1 MKILILSDGRMG
13 HLNQSIAFAKHL
25 DAEYEI
31 VPVHFRYKACKLL
44 SYVLDKCKIYTSKLF
59 TLSTTIQSKHFD
71 LIVCAGSRTYYA
83 AKTLSKRLKLQS
95 VTMMLPQSYR
105 YDFDVIFAQSHDH
118 PPMQTNI
125 ITLPANFS
133 YVEPKGLF
141 TPKNKSIGVIIGGN
155 NAHFTMDKER
165 IKHQL
170 DSVFETYKGYEIAI
184 TTSPRT
190 PKEIEELIESYPFA
204 YSVIFSKN
212 KINPIADFL
221 HHCEVVFITIDST
234 SMISEAISYGSSCIE
249 ILPLSENKNN
259 KFFTLAQN
267 LENEGYVHLFDGS
280 LGHKNKKIDFK
291 QYAQKALA

>member
-1 MKILILSDGRMG
+1 MG
-13 HLNQSIAFAKHL
+13 HLNQSIAFTKHL
-25 DAEYEI
+25 GAHYEI
-31 VPVHFRYKACKLL
+31 VRVHFTCKACKLL
-44 SYVLDKCKIYTSKLF
+44 SYLLDQCKIYTSKLF
-59 TLSTTIQSKHFD
+59 KLDPMIDKKYD
-71 LIVCAGSRTYYA
+71 LIVCAGSSTYYA
-83 AKTLSKRLKLQS
+83 AKTLSKALDIKS

-105 YDFDVIFAQSHDH
+105 YDFDLIFAQSHDH
-118 PPMQTNI
+118 PPKQANI

-141 TPKNKSIGVIIGGN
+141 APKNKSVGVIIGGN
-155 NAHFTMDKER
+155 NAHFKMSVDRVKS
-165 IKHQL
+165 QL
-170 DSVFETYKGYEIAI
+170 DFIFKEFQDYEIAV

-190 PKEIEELIESYPFA
+190 PKEIEELIENYPFA
-204 YSVIFSKN
+204 YSVIFSQN

-234 SMISEAISYGSSCIE
+234 SMISEAISYGTSCIE

-267 LENEGYVHLFDGS
+267 LEKEGYVHLFDGM

-291 QYAQKALA
+291 HYAKKALS